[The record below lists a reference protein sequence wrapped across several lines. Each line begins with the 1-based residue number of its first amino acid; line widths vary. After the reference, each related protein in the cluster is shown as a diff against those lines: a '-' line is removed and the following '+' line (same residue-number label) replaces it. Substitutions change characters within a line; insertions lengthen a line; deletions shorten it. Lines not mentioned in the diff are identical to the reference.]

1 MRCVCLSLANKYAEI
16 KQLLEKCSGRKIDT
30 IYIVGGGSQNQLL
43 NQLTEKLTGAKVV
56 CKAVEATAIGNIKV
70 QHHLRF

>member
-1 MRCVCLSLANKYAEI
+1 MRCVVRSLATKYAEV
-16 KQLLEKCSGRKIDT
+16 KRMLEKCSGRKIET

-43 NQLTEKLTGAKVV
+43 NRLTEELTGTQVV

-70 QHHLRF
+70 QHSMTI